1 MLAGQKRTTA
11 SWSPARVALK
21 LRRFGSLN
29 AEQLFNASY
38 IPSSPAPGLLS
49 TRLHQDTDVD
59 QAIDRTCNS
68 IERKAQGPGSALDLH
83 DGIAF
88 QVREQ
93 LKSRKPRTPQRL
105 YSRHMFIVEF
115 CQEHRFLIGILCRF
129 RERPQEEFNPLFI
142 VSSGSNESQSII
154 IRHPVLLQKIR
165 DGEGGSRQAFLLQ
178 EEQGNQQTSYAPIPI
193 EKRVNGL
200 EL

>member
-129 RERPQEEFNPLFI
+129 RERPQEFNPLFI